1 MERTEWFHAVCRC
14 IEQQYESGGAR
25 FIIYPYGEL
34 GLLTNDILKKRYGI
48 QDAIVVDNKLSRYN
62 KDVLPMSV
70 LTEDMVDKETRI
82 LFALDNGAFFKEVY
96 GAIPAFVPKET
107 IAFISE
113 ELAAIVHEHD
123 SMHGR
128 LRRAHVYHHC
138 HIGKYTFDYTPLLRW
153 EGLCK
158 SIGSFCSIN
167 ETACIV
173 PNHPRDIISTHTSF
187 YVATKYVANDFEAV
201 DDAFLKKRK
210 RLSQVYGTYEFNPA
224 INDFRSYL
232 APNQQC
238 VIGNDVWIGWHAI
251 ITPGV
256 SIGDGAIIAAGAV
269 VTHDVP
275 PYAIVGGIPA
285 KVIRKR
291 FSDDMIEKLLK
302 IKWWDWSDEKIMEN
316 YAYFYQPEKF
326 VAKFG

>member
-1 MERTEWFHAVCRC
+1 MT
-14 IEQQYESGGAR
+14 
-25 FIIYPYGEL
+25 
-34 GLLTNDILKKRYGI
+34 LK
-48 QDAIVVDNKLSRYN
+48 
-62 KDVLPMSV
+62 
-70 LTEDMVDKETRI
+70 
-82 LFALDNGAFFKEVY
+82 
-96 GAIPAFVPKET
+96 
-107 IAFISE
+107 
-113 ELAAIVHEHD
+113 
-123 SMHGR
+123 R
-128 LRRAHVYHHC
+128 LMMR
-138 HIGKYTFDYTPLLRW
+138 
-153 EGLCK
+153 
-158 SIGSFCSIN
+158 
-167 ETACIV
+167 
-173 PNHPRDIISTHTSF
+173 
-187 YVATKYVANDFEAV
+187 
-201 DDAFLKKRK
+201 FLKKRK